1 MTSADEALD
10 ATHRRSLYL
19 TSEQLL
25 ALGLRDGVNE
35 IEFSVASKFQG
46 RAVITCHVFL
56 WNHDAKVVVSDI
68 DGTITRSDVLGHAAA
83 LVGTDWTQ
91 RGVAS
96 LFTKV
101 AANGYHFVYLS
112 SRSISQAGQTKG
124 VLLLLLI
131 LFFLGG
137 GVVLER
143 RISFWWVVFLCACA
157 CRCVCVSL
165 SLSLSVSVSAPITLC
180 QLIVVACD
188 CYRLHLQH

>member
-131 LFFLGG
+131 LFFFGG
-137 GVVLER
+137 GCCVGEKNYLLVGCIL
-143 RISFWWVVFLCACA
+143 VCVCVQV
-157 CRCVCVSL
+157 CVCVSV
-165 SLSLSVSVSAPITLC
+165 SVSVCVCVCAYHIMPTHCCCL
-180 QLIVVACD
+180 
-188 CYRLHLQH
+188 